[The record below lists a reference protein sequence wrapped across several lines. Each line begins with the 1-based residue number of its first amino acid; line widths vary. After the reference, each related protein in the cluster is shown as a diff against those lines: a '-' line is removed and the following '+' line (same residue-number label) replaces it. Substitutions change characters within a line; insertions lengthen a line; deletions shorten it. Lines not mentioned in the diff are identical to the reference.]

1 MEVAEIASLR
11 RRCLASVIDGVVT
24 VTPVVLVAGGGVWL
38 YLWYDHRRSG
48 SDAAKGP
55 DISPSDGRMAAF
67 RRFGESRRWQ
77 IALSVGAV
85 PIEVRMRNWR
95 SPGMRLMGLL
105 RADVRTGGP
114 VTVRSLLV
122 RKAVVTAWQQLVRRL
137 LRPSDERFRE
147 RAKLMRADLEEARQ
161 RHADDPEALD
171 RARREITERQH
182 VRPWISCCHGL
193 LSATP
198 LYLPALWSDRNQTLP
213 DRLAGIVVI
222 RD

>member
-1 MEVAEIASLR
+1 VEVAEIASLR
-11 RRCLASVIDGVVT
+11 RRCLASLIDGVVT

-122 RKAVVTAWQQLVRRL
+122 RKAVVTAWQ
-137 LRPSDERFRE
+137 D
-147 RAKLMRADLEEARQ
+147 
-161 RHADDPEALD
+161 
-171 RARREITERQH
+171 
-182 VRPWISCCHGL
+182 
-193 LSATP
+193 
-198 LYLPALWSDRNQTLP
+198 LYLPALWSERNQTLP